1 MKKSI
6 TISLAVLGV
15 LGLIAV
21 LAAVLLRPTISVLIR
36 NRIQSSLSEQL
47 QSRITFSDYHFSLGP
62 LPFATISNLTL
73 RHRDRTDVPPL
84 IQVAELSMTLHW
96 RGLFAP
102 RLHIATVNLKGL
114 RITLPPK
121 QLGARPLP
129 PPQTSDLAAKLP
141 ILIDHIHAQ
150 DASITLLRAQPEK
163 RPLLY
168 QLHRLDIRNLS
179 FLAPAEFDATLTN
192 AVPRGEIH
200 AQGTFGP
207 WDGDNPRAT
216 PVQANYTFLNADL
229 STINGLQGTLSSRGS
244 FRGPLDYLEVQGTTA
259 TPDFTL
265 RRVGNPIALT
275 TKFSATVDGTNG
287 NTYLHSVEV
296 HFLHSVLF
304 TKGEVVDL
312 DSNVRGRTINLD
324 TRSDDARA
332 EDLIRLAVKT
342 DRPVIRGP
350 VKLRAAIRIP
360 EEDRDLS
367 ERLEVTSQF
376 VLTQGQFSNPDVQD
390 KVDLL
395 SRKGQGE
402 PKNADIAHVPSELVA
417 SMHSK
422 QGLIEF
428 PQLRFQVPGAQLELE
443 GTYTLGGGELA
454 FRGNLYLDA
463 KLSQTTTGAKSL
475 LLKPVDPFFRGKNG
489 GARIPVKVEGT
500 KDHPVFG
507 MGHEKS
513 AKHTI
518 SADHPVG
525 YGP

>member
-6 TISLAVLGV
+6 TILLVVLGA
-15 LGLIAV
+15 LGLLCV
-21 LAAVLLRPTISVLIR
+21 VAAVLLRPAISVLIR
-36 NRIQSSLSEQL
+36 NRIQTSLSEEL
-47 QSRITFSDYHFSLGP
+47 QSRVTFSDYHFSLAP
-62 LPFATISNLTL
+62 LPSATISDLAL
-73 RHRDRTDVPPL
+73 RHHDRMDVPPL
-84 IQVAELSMTLHW
+84 IQVVKLSLTLHW

-102 RLHIATVNLKGL
+102 RLHIATVDLKGL

-121 QLGARPLP
+121 QPASP
-129 PPQTSDLAAKLP
+129 PGQSQRFDLAAKFP

-163 RPLLY
+163 RPLVY
-168 QLHRLDIRNLS
+168 QLHRLDIRRLS
-179 FLAPAEFDATLTN
+179 LLAPAEFDATLTN

-200 AQGTFGP
+200 ARGTLGP
-207 WDGDNPRAT
+207 WDSDNPRAT
-216 PVQANYTFLNADL
+216 PVQANYTFLDADL
-229 STINGLQGTLSSRGS
+229 STINGLQGKLSSRGS
-244 FRGPLDYLEVQGTTA
+244 FCGPLDYLEVQGTTV

-265 RRVGNPIALT
+265 RRVGNPIELT
-275 TKFSATVDGTNG
+275 SKFSATVDGTNG
-287 NTYLHSVEV
+287 NTYLHSVEA

-312 DSNVRGRTINLD
+312 DANVPGRTINLD
-324 TRSDDARA
+324 TRSSDARA

-350 VKLRAAIRIP
+350 VKLRASIRIP

-367 ERLEVTSQF
+367 DRLDVTAQF
-376 VLTQGQFSNPDVQD
+376 VLSQGQFSNPDIQD
-390 KVDLL
+390 KIDLL

-402 PKNADIAHVPSELVA
+402 PKNTEITHVPSELVA

-422 QGLIEF
+422 QGVIGF
-428 PQLRFQVPGAQLELE
+428 PQIRFEVPGAQLELE
-443 GTYTLGGGELA
+443 GTYTLGGGEMA
-454 FRGNLYLDA
+454 FGGNLYLDA

-500 KDHPVFG
+500 KDHPIFG
-507 MGHEKS
+507 LGHEKS
-513 AKHTI
+513 AKHTV
-518 SADHPVG
+518 STSRPLG
-525 YGP
+525 

>member
-1 MKKSI
+1 MKKRI
-6 TISLAVLGV
+6 TILFVVLAALA
-15 LGLIAV
+15 LISV
-21 LAAVLLRPTISVLIR
+21 VAAVLLRPTISVLIR

-47 QSRITFSDYHFSLGP
+47 QSRISFSDYHFA
-62 LPFATISNLTL
+62 FAPIPSVTISDLTL
-73 RHRDRTDVPPL
+73 RHRDRMDVPPL
-84 IQVAELSMTLHW
+84 IRVAELSMRLPWH
-96 RGLFAP
+96 GLFAS
-102 RLHIATVNLKGL
+102 RLHIATVDLKGL
-114 RITLPPK
+114 CISLPPK
-121 QLGARPLP
+121 QHDSP
-129 PPQTSDLAAKLP
+129 PPAPPQRSDLAEKLP
-141 ILIDHIHAQ
+141 ILIDHVHAQ

-163 RPLLY
+163 RPLVY
-168 QLHRLDIRNLS
+168 QLHHLDIRNLS

-207 WDGDNPRAT
+207 WDSNNPRAT
-216 PVQANYTFLNADL
+216 PVQANYTFLDADL
-229 STINGLQGTLSSRGS
+229 GTINGLRGTLSSRGS
-244 FRGPLDYLEVQGTTA
+244 LRGPLEYLEVQGTTI

-265 RRVGNPIALT
+265 RRVGNPIELT

-287 NTYLHSVEV
+287 NTYLHSVEA

-312 DSNVRGRTINLD
+312 DSKVRGRTINLD
-324 TRSDDARA
+324 ARSDDARA

-350 VKLRAAIRIP
+350 VKLRATIRIP

-367 ERLEVTSQF
+367 DRLEVTAQF
-376 VLTQGQFSNPDVQD
+376 VLTQGQFSNSEVQD

-402 PKNADIAHVPSELVA
+402 PKNTEIAHVPSELVA

-422 QGLIEF
+422 QGVIEF

-454 FRGNLYLDA
+454 FSGNLYLDA

-500 KDHPVFG
+500 KDRPVFG
-507 MGHEKS
+507 RGHEKS
-513 AKHTI
+513 AKHAI
-518 SADHPVG
+518 SGDRPAC
-525 YGP
+525 